1 MQLHKFFE
9 RYPKYVAKP
18 HTFGEF
24 NDPIPGPLCIIEDR
38 LLSFDFAGSQ
48 AHLILDLLEVRV
60 GKVER
65 RLPLAY
71 GLGRFTVLGR
81 ATPDRAGARPY
92 HWSSRT
98 PPGAASSAPLL
109 PFIVLVL
116 VFVFLIEDEDEFE
129 DDYD

>member
-1 MQLHKFFE
+1 MTE
-9 RYPKYVAKP
+9 PPKA
-18 HTFGEF
+18 
-24 NDPIPGPLCIIEDR
+24 
-38 LLSFDFAGSQ
+38 Q
-48 AHLILDLLEVRV
+48 
-60 GKVER
+60 ER

-92 HWSSRT
+92 HWSSRA
-98 PPGAASSAPLL
+98 PPGAASSAPPL

-116 VFVFLIEDEDEFE
+116 ELVLVLVFLIEDDDEDE